1 MLGRR
6 GHAPVDL
13 ARLVEAAAASG
24 TYLEVNA
31 QPRRLDLDAE
41 MARRALA
48 SGVRITIGSD
58 AHSES
63 AFDFIRFGL
72 LVARRAGA
80 RPEDVGN
87 ARPWKELAAA
97 RAARLTAAGAGQ

>member
-1 MLGRR
+1 
-6 GHAPVDL
+6 
-13 ARLVEAAAASG
+13 VEAAAASE

-31 QPRRLDLDAE
+31 QPRRLDLDAD

-48 SGVRITIGSD
+48 GGARITIGSD

-63 AFDFIRFGL
+63 AFDFIRYGV

-87 ARPWKELAAA
+87 ARPWAELAEARRTRLAAA
-97 RAARLTAAGAGQ
+97 GVGQ